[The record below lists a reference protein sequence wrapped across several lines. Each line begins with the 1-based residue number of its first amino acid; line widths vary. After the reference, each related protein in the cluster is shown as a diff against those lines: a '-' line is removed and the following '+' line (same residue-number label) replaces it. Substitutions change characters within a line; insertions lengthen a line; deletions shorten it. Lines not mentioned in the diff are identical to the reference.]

1 MTRREGLSLVL
12 LILILLLRKTAGEQD
27 QDYEQEK
34 TGLRCGVARGGG
46 GLLHLWPS
54 SKHTRMRSVLA
65 LVLSLAL
72 SGALLAMNYALFR
85 ARSGTTSSGAER
97 KVTVTTKRV
106 VRNAPP
112 ATPPVPTTNAAPFH
126 WRALES
132 EDYTVYAANLRA
144 VGCPERTLRDILLP
158 DIEKLYDERAKKLEE
173 SPEDTFWETADQRD
187 ARQRQRAAKL
197 RALEL
202 EKRALIQRLLG
213 AEMSYEALKVLRSAG
228 MDSAILEELLLGFID
243 NAKSDQLMTVF
254 QLRQADAMAYL
265 ATTEGILLDDDLTQ
279 LHALRDRLEGELA
292 RVLAPSALE
301 ELRLRLSTATA
312 EGMDHLA
319 RRNGVNLTGG
329 ELREI
334 SRLRADTHDVFAKM
348 LNLDDELYPEAL
360 RQQGDAAFQELLRR
374 FLGPERFADVERG
387 KDQLFRELFQSTEKQ
402 GVAKTALVQAYEAR
416 RAAET
421 QAQQIRADQQ
431 LSAEERLLLLAA
443 LRAQTTQ
450 VLARSLGPVG
460 FNAYLKQH
468 GQQLTNSLS
477 MPLGR
482 PAAGTVIVR

>member
-1 MTRREGLSLVL
+1 
-12 LILILLLRKTAGEQD
+12 
-27 QDYEQEK
+27 
-34 TGLRCGVARGGG
+34 
-46 GLLHLWPS
+46 
-54 SKHTRMRSVLA
+54 MRSVLA

-85 ARSGTTSSGAER
+85 ARSGTISSGAER

-187 ARQRQRAAKL
+187 ARQRQRDAKL

-213 AEMSYEALKVLRSAG
+213 AEMSYDVLKELRSDGFATV
-228 MDSAILEELLLGFID
+228 ILDLLLGFTD
-243 NAKSDQLMTVF
+243 TAKTDQLLMVF
-254 QLRQADAMAYL
+254 QLRKADAEAHL
-265 ATTEGILLDDDLTQ
+265 AVTEGILLDEDITQ
-279 LHALRDRLEGELA
+279 LHAFRDRLENDLA
-292 RVLAPSALE
+292 RLLAPHEME
-301 ELRLRLSTATA
+301 ELRLRVVVLEGQNHLS
-312 EGMDHLA
+312 
-319 RRNGVNLTGG
+319 RRNGVNVSGA

-334 SRLRADTHDVFAKM
+334 ARLRADTRDVFAKM
-348 LNLDDELYPEAL
+348 MNIDDELYSEEL
-360 RQQGDAAFQELLRR
+360 RAKGDAAFQELLRR
-374 FLGPERFADVERG
+374 YVGPERFADVERG
-387 KDQLFRELFQSTEKQ
+387 KDGLFRELFQSTEKL
-402 GVAKTALVQAYEAR
+402 GVAKAALVQAYEAR
-416 RAAET
+416 RAAES
-421 QAQQIRADQQ
+421 QAQQIRADQK

-450 VLARSLGPVG
+450 ALARSLGPVG
-460 FNAYLKQH
+460 FDAYLKEH
-468 GQQLTNSLS
+468 GKQLTNSLS
-477 MPLGR
+477 MPVTRQRLEEQR
-482 PAAGTVIVR
+482 TDVITVK

>member
-1 MTRREGLSLVL
+1 
-12 LILILLLRKTAGEQD
+12 
-27 QDYEQEK
+27 
-34 TGLRCGVARGGG
+34 
-46 GLLHLWPS
+46 
-54 SKHTRMRSVLA
+54 MRSILA

-85 ARSGTTSSGAER
+85 ARSGTISSGAER

-213 AEMSYEALKVLRSAG
+213 AEMSYDVLKELRSDGFATV
-228 MDSAILEELLLGFID
+228 ILDLILGFTD
-243 NAKSDQLMTVF
+243 TAKTDQLLMVF
-254 QLRQADAMAYL
+254 QLRKADAEAHL
-265 ATTEGILLDDDLTQ
+265 AVTEGILLDEDITQ
-279 LHALRDRLEGELA
+279 LHALRDRLENDLA
-292 RVLAPSALE
+292 RVLAPHEME
-301 ELRLRLSTATA
+301 ELRLRVVVLEGQNHLS
-312 EGMDHLA
+312 
-319 RRNGVNLTGG
+319 RRNGVNVSGA

-334 SRLRADTHDVFAKM
+334 ARLRADTRDVFAKM
-348 LNLDDELYPEAL
+348 MNIDDELYSEEL
-360 RQQGDAAFQELLRR
+360 RAKGDAAFQELLRR
-374 FLGPERFADVERG
+374 YVGPERFADVERG
-387 KDQLFRELFQSTEKQ
+387 KDGLFRELFQSTEKL
-402 GVAKTALVQAYEAR
+402 GVAKAALVQAYEAR
-416 RAAET
+416 RAAES
-421 QAQQIRADQQ
+421 QAQQIRADQK

-450 VLARSLGPVG
+450 ALARSLGPVG
-460 FNAYLKQH
+460 FDAYLKEH
-468 GQQLTNSLS
+468 GKQLTNSLS
-477 MPLGR
+477 MPVTRQRLEEQR
-482 PAAGTVIVR
+482 TDVITVK

>member
-1 MTRREGLSLVL
+1 
-12 LILILLLRKTAGEQD
+12 
-27 QDYEQEK
+27 
-34 TGLRCGVARGGG
+34 
-46 GLLHLWPS
+46 
-54 SKHTRMRSVLA
+54 MRSVLA

-213 AEMSYEALKVLRSAG
+213 AEMSYDVLKELRSDGFATV
-228 MDSAILEELLLGFID
+228 ILDLLLGFTD
-243 NAKSDQLMTVF
+243 TAKTDQLLMVF
-254 QLRQADAMAYL
+254 QLRKADAEAHL
-265 ATTEGILLDDDLTQ
+265 AVTEGILLDEDITQ
-279 LHALRDRLEGELA
+279 LHALRDRLENDLA
-292 RVLAPSALE
+292 RVLAPHEME
-301 ELRLRLSTATA
+301 ELRLRVVVLEGQNHLS
-312 EGMDHLA
+312 
-319 RRNGVNLTGG
+319 RRNGVNVSGA

-334 SRLRADTHDVFAKM
+334 ARLRADTRDVFAKM
-348 LNLDDELYPEAL
+348 MNIDDELYSEEL
-360 RQQGDAAFQELLRR
+360 RAKGDAAFQELLRR
-374 FLGPERFADVERG
+374 YVGPERFADVERG
-387 KDQLFRELFQSTEKQ
+387 KDGLFRELFQSTEKL
-402 GVAKTALVQAYEAR
+402 GVAKAALVQAYEAR
-416 RAAET
+416 RAAES
-421 QAQQIRADQQ
+421 QAQQIRADHK

-450 VLARSLGPVG
+450 ALARSLGPVG
-460 FNAYLKQH
+460 FDAYLKEH
-468 GQQLTNSLS
+468 GKQLTNSLS
-477 MPLGR
+477 MPVTRQRLEEQR
-482 PAAGTVIVR
+482 TDVITVK